1 MKFIAQLSH
10 VSGYLRSGSLVGS
23 MTQEEY
29 AEYMSSSESEQ
40 HYMLAELGVVEV
52 TDWRIEDYGDIIGVQ
67 IIE

>member
-29 AEYMSSSESEQ
+29 EQYLNSPESEQ
-40 HYMLAELGVVEV
+40 HQLLAELGTVEV

-67 IIE
+67 LHD

>member
-10 VSGYLRSGSLVGS
+10 VSGYLRSGNLVGS

-29 AEYMSSSESEQ
+29 ELYLNSPESEQ
-40 HYMLAELGVVEV
+40 HYMLAELGTVEV
-52 TDWRIEDYGDIIGVQ
+52 TDWRIEDYGDIIEVQ

>member
-10 VSGYLRSGSLVGS
+10 VSGYLRSGNLVGS

-29 AEYMSSSESEQ
+29 AEYMSLSESEQ
-40 HYMLAELGVVEV
+40 HYMLAELGTVEV
-52 TDWRIEDYGDIIGVQ
+52 TDWRIEDYGDIIEVQ